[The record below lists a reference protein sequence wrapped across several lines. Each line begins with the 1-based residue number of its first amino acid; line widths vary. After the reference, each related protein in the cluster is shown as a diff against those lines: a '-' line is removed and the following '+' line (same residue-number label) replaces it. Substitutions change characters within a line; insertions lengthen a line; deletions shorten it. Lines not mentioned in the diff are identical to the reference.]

1 MEIDQKT
8 RDSLFAVIRAGM
20 GLPVPALKLSE
31 EECASLLWIARRQS
45 IMSIVYRGLKQMG
58 VSQSVL
64 KDYDQFRLRTE
75 YQSVQHDDALKRICA
90 VLDEEK
96 IPYVLLKGAVIR
108 HLYPDPVLRSSCDI
122 DVLVHEEDIDKAVTV
137 LEAKTDFKKE
147 KKLYHDI
154 SMVSSRV
161 HLELHFNIKEDMDNI
176 DPLLSKVWDYTC
188 SAGEETQY
196 SMTPEFQIF
205 HVVAHMDYHF
215 LHGGLGIRPF
225 LDLWL
230 LRNKTQYDETGLE
243 QLFAECKLLQ
253 FYRECSHLSEVWMDG
268 AEPTETSQM
277 FEDFCLS
284 GGVLGNEQFSFA
296 GKQKDKRG
304 LRYIGSRVFPPKN
317 QIKEFYRAEDG
328 KDHVLA
334 YYYVK
339 RWRRWL
345 SKERRSEFKR
355 QVNGVMNCD
364 KKYQD
369 AADELFRRLGV

>member
-1 MEIDQKT
+1 METGQKT
-8 RDSLFAVIRAGM
+8 RDNLFAVIRAGM
-20 GLPVPALKLSE
+20 GLDVPALKLSE
-31 EECASLLWIARRQS
+31 EECASLLRIARRQS

-96 IPYVLLKGAVIR
+96 IPYVLLKGAVLR

-122 DVLVHEEDIDKAVTV
+122 DVLVHEEDIDKAVAV
-137 LEAKTDFKKE
+137 LEEKTDFKKA

-230 LRNKTQYDETGLE
+230 LRNKTRYDETVLE
-243 QLFAECKLLQ
+243 LLLADCRLLQ
-253 FYRECSHLSEVWMDG
+253 FYRECSFLSVVWLEG
-268 AEPTETSQM
+268 AEPTETSRM

-284 GGVLGNEQFSFA
+284 GGVFGNEQFSFA

-317 QIKEFYRAEDG
+317 QVKEFYRADDG
-328 KDHVLA
+328 KDHALA

-339 RWRRWL
+339 RWRSWL

-355 QVNGVMNCD
+355 QVNGVMKSD
-364 KKYQD
+364 KRYQD
-369 AADELFRRLGV
+369 AADELFRRLGL

>member
-8 RDSLFAVIRAGM
+8 RDNLFAVIRAGM
-20 GLPVPALKLSE
+20 GLDVPALKLSE
-31 EECASLLWIARRQS
+31 EECTSLLRIARRQS
-45 IMSIVYRGLKQMG
+45 ILSIAYRGLRQKG

-90 VLDEEK
+90 VLDEKK
-96 IPYVLLKGAVIR
+96 IPYVLLKGAVLR

-176 DPLLSKVWDYTC
+176 DPLLSKVWDYAC

-230 LRNKTQYDETGLE
+230 LKNKTQYDETVLE
-243 QLFAECKLLQ
+243 LLLSDCRLLQ
-253 FYRECSHLSEVWMDG
+253 FYRECCYLSEVWLEG
-268 AEPTETSQM
+268 SEPTETSQM
-277 FEDFCLS
+277 VEDFCLS
-284 GGVLGNEQFSFA
+284 GGVFGNEQFRFA

-304 LRYIGSRVFPPKN
+304 LRYIGSRMFPPKH
-317 QIKEFYRAEDG
+317 QVKEFYRSEDG

-339 RWRRWL
+339 RWRSWL

-355 QVNGVMNCD
+355 QVNGVMKCD

-369 AADELFRRLGV
+369 AADELFKRLGL